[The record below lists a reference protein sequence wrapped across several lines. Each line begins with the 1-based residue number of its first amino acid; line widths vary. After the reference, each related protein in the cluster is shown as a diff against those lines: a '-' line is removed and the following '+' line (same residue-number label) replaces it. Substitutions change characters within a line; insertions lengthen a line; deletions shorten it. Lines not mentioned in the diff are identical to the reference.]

1 VYQAIERENLRT
13 RKKHALDYVKTRLV
27 ALDFVIAHQQE
38 EYLETE
44 AQKVAFFEK
53 ELNVSRE
60 TLPVKQYRARR
71 SAEVTPRYFVDRF
84 PMFVNRLCSPP
95 VVTFT
100 YMDKGSVTL
109 DGFGTHLEA
118 YLGLFQA
125 VRRFEFIYVAPT
137 TRLFKAAE
145 SEFHRVLSGRRGQS
159 QSASILEYFR
169 LRKAWDSKER
179 VASADVIL
187 LKEAE
192 KCYASRVTSELYE
205 KWRQGA
211 VRDTDVM
218 RSAQEPLE
226 EERGVFR
233 TLVCGSSLGI
243 FADPRGTGAESWKD
257 SDINEPRTQV
267 SGYSSAQVSGA

>member
-1 VYQAIERENLRT
+1 MYQAIDRENLRT

-27 ALDFVIAHQQE
+27 ALDFVIGHQQE

-44 AQKVAFFEK
+44 AEKVAFFEK
-53 ELNVSRE
+53 ELNANRE
-60 TLPVKQYRARR
+60 TLPVKQYRARK

-95 VVTFT
+95 MVTFT
-100 YMDKGSVTL
+100 YVDKGSVTL
-109 DGFGTHLEA
+109 DGFGTHLRA

-125 VRRFEFIYVAPT
+125 IRRFEFIYVAPT

-145 SEFHRVLSGRRGQS
+145 SEFYRVLSGGRGQS
-159 QSASILEYFR
+159 TSTSILEYFR

-192 KCYASRVTSELYE
+192 KCYASPMISALYE

-211 VRDTDVM
+211 VGDTDVM
-218 RSAQEPLE
+218 RSAQEPLGV
-226 EERGVFR
+226 ERGAFR

-243 FADPRGTGAESWKD
+243 FADPRGNGAETWMDNDNSQG
-257 SDINEPRTQV
+257 RTQV
-267 SGYSSAQVSGA
+267 SGHSSVEVSRA